1 MHLLKRLDNTG
12 EIYSTASFIILI
24 GIFSIPITFYYLD
37 T

>member
-12 EIYSTASFIILI
+12 EIYSAAIFIILI
-24 GIFSIPITFYYLD
+24 GIFSIPITFYHLD